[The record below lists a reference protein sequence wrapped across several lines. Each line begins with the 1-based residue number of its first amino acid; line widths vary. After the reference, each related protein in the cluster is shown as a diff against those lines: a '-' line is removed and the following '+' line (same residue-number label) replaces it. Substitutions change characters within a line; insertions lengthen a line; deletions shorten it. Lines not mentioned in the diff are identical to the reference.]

1 MDKIMKKEKINILKD
16 DRIQELTENY
26 VWLSIEKFCKLK
38 GISRTTLWRKI
49 KKDKTLITKKIKNRM
64 YIKIFTKECDST
76 CFIDDKN
83 CLNFINPKQDV
94 RFNAN
99 R

>member
-1 MDKIMKKEKINILKD
+1 MKERKINILED

-64 YIKIFTKECDST
+64 YIKIFTKECDKI

-83 CLNFINPKQDV
+83 HLNFITHH
-94 RFNAN
+94 
-99 R
+99 